1 MTDTREVIVVEDNAA
16 MRDFLYAS
24 VLASGYEAVVLESAH
39 AAIKRYREFRP
50 SAVILRLGSPRCTN
64 ELRTISVL
72 NAIDPSVPVIVLSGH
87 ARPSVI
93 VDAIA
98 RGASDFVS
106 APFDETDVEL
116 ALAKALKQEHTGRGV
131 SRQRHRGDE
140 PTRPVLVGSSPAI
153 AEVREFIKRAAAT
166 DVTVLLRGESGTGKT
181 LVAREIVAA
190 SARRDKPFVKVNCAV
205 PPDLLDAE
213 MFGFAPDLLAAAR
226 PTLGGKFE
234 FANHGTL
241 FLNEVGE
248 MSPALQ
254 AKLLKMLQEREY
266 SRFDVSG
273 HRDPLDVRLIAAS
286 SGDLGRA
293 VAEGQLREELF
304 FRLNVL
310 TLQLP
315 PLRERREDIP
325 ELMEHFLEM
334 YSRQY
339 GVPYRK
345 VSDANLAFFH
355 EHEWPGNVRELDNII
370 RRIVLLG
377 TDAPLAAEIPLARR
391 PALSESMVANES
403 PSPATAE
410 PSAPGSLKV
419 RTRMAAREA
428 ERTLI
433 FQTLDKTHGNRK
445 EAAAILGISYK
456 ALLKK
461 IKDTDR
467 PDL

>member
-39 AAIKRYREFRP
+39 AAIKRYRESRP

-131 SRQRHRGDE
+131 SRHRHRGDE

-153 AEVREFIKRAAAT
+153 VEAREFIKRAAAT

-190 SARRDKPFVKVNCAV
+190 SSRRDKPFVKVNCAV

-213 MFGFAPDLLAAAR
+213 MFGFPDLLGVAR
-226 PTLGGKFE
+226 SSLGGKFE

-266 SRFDVSG
+266 SRFDVPG
-273 HRDPLDVRLIAAS
+273 RADALDVRLIAAS

-345 VSDANLAFFH
+345 VSEANLAFFR

-377 TDAPLAAEIPLARR
+377 TDAPLAGEIPLARR
-391 PALSESMVANES
+391 PALPESMVPTES
-403 PSPATAE
+403 PLPTAAE
-410 PSAPGSLKV
+410 PSVPGSLKA
-419 RTRMAAREA
+419 RTRLAAREA
-428 ERTLI
+428 ERALI
-433 FQTLDKTHGNRK
+433 FQTLDQTHGNRK
-445 EAAAILGISYK
+445 EAAALLGISYK

-467 PDL
+467 PDF